1 MRAIAARVAV
11 MLVAPCLSVQVAA
24 GQVGAGPASASQ
36 AEAARLNACIETIAS
51 DPEAAYED
59 GVNWLG
65 LGARPAARQCVAL
78 ALIALGQEEE
88 GAARLEELAN
98 AADAGSLDARAVYL
112 AQAGNAWLV
121 AGAPEAA
128 IVTLTNAI
136 KLSPRDAALR
146 VDRARAH
153 MTMKAWDRAGADLD
167 GALELSPGDGEALH
181 LRAHALLEAGRLEDA
196 WLDVKL
202 AMRARPADVDLLVLR
217 GRVREAMRAKGLPD
231 PEGLE

>member
-1 MRAIAARVAV
+1 MAGMRWMTAGIAAL
-11 MLVAPCLSVQVAA
+11 LVSAHASGQQGGAAP
-24 GQVGAGPASASQ
+24 GEG
-36 AEAARLNACIETIAS
+36 ARLTACIDKINA

-59 GVNWLG
+59 GVTWLG

-98 AADAGSLDARAVYL
+98 APDAGGLEARAVYL

-128 IVTLTNAI
+128 IVALSNAI

-153 MTMKAWDRAGADLD
+153 MTMKAWDKAGADLD
-167 GALELSPGDGEALH
+167 AALELSPGDGEALH
-181 LRAHALLEAGRLEDA
+181 LRARALMETGRLEDS
-196 WLDVKL
+196 WSDVKA
-202 AMRARPADVDLLVLR
+202 AMRALPADVDVLVLR
-217 GRVREAMRAKGLPD
+217 GRVREAMRAKGVKD